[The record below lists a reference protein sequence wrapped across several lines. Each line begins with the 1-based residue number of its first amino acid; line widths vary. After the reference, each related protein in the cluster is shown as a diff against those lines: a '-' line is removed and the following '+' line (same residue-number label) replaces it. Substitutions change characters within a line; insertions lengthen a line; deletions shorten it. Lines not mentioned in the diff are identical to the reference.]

1 VPEKTVKLSPF
12 AALRERGHL
21 YNIAKSAA
29 RALDI
34 LELLAG
40 AEGPLR
46 AVEIGRSLALS
57 PSSANQVLKTM
68 MDGGY
73 LIFDPVSK
81 RYHLSAR
88 LAGLAASLSANYFR
102 PGALDGLM
110 RSVQKATGGIVI
122 LAAAQDLFMQIMDI
136 CEPAHPQAGPGDIRQ
151 TQQVKKGLRTPFFGS
166 CTGAAWLSS
175 QSDQT
180 ILRLSQKCRRDL
192 GRQAN
197 DIDGILERI
206 HRVREQGYAFGG
218 MMADDGIWSVAVPLP
233 PTANG
238 IILVLVVSGPAE
250 TIDEKKADI
259 AALMKKKIR
268 RFLGKSATAQPG

>member
-21 YNIAKSAA
+21 YNVAKSAA

-34 LELLAG
+34 LELLAR
-40 AEGPLR
+40 AEHPLR

-57 PSSANQVLKTM
+57 PSSANQILKTM

-88 LAGLAASLSANYFR
+88 LAGLAASFNASYFR

-110 RSVQKATGGIVI
+110 RSIQKATGGTVI

-136 CEPAHPQAGPGDIRQ
+136 CEPVHPQGSRRDIQ
-151 TQQVKKGLRTPFFGS
+151 AHQVKKGLRTPFFGS

-175 QSDQT
+175 QSDDT
-180 ILRLSQKCRRDL
+180 VLRLSQKCRRDL

-218 MMADDGIWSVAVPLP
+218 LMADDGIWSVAVPLP
-233 PTANG
+233 PAANKT
-238 IILVLVVSGPAE
+238 ILVLVVYGPAE
-250 TIDEKKADI
+250 MIDAKTAEI
-259 AALMKKKIR
+259 AELMKKKIR
-268 RFLGKSATAQPG
+268 RFLGKSAASQRG